1 MATYAIVETG
11 GKQYRVEKGGFLLV
25 DRLPDDEG
33 AKVGLRPV
41 MFRSDDDT
49 VLAPKDLEKVKVE
62 AKVAGHER
70 GEKIKVFKYKAKKGY
85 RKRQG
90 HRSELTR
97 LEVTEVKLLTRK
109 PAGTK
114 KDEDAEK
121 AASGKQQA
129 AEKPVAEKK
138 AAAAK
143 KEAPAKK
150 TEAAKADGGLPEGL
164 GAATKALEGE
174 GLTTLEK
181 VAGKTEAELL
191 ELKGVGPKAVE
202 TLKEA
207 LAAENLSL
215 AESKETD

>member
-1 MATYAIVETG
+1 MATYAIVEAG
-11 GKQYRVEKGGFLLV
+11 GKQYRAEKGTFLLV
-25 DRLPDDEG
+25 DRMPEDEG
-33 AKVGLRPV
+33 AKVALRPV

-49 VLAPKDLEKVKVE
+49 VLGADELAKVKVE
-62 AKVAGHER
+62 AKIAGHER

-109 PAGTK
+109 PAATK
-114 KDEDAEK
+114 KDEDAEEKPK
-121 AASGKQQA
+121 AA
-129 AEKPVAEKK
+129 PKK
-138 AAAAK
+138 
-143 KEAPAKK
+143 APAKK

-164 GAATKALEGE
+164 GAATKALEEE